1 MRSIVLSLL
10 ALLPASLLIACGP
23 SEAELKSAQNL
34 DQAVRQLNTVCDDFI
49 QGISNEGQLTRVDM
63 SDYYSG
69 YVERIQTI
77 NQDLAGKTLVDDY
90 RNFRARFDSVSRE
103 SNQLIQAREEYISK
117 VVDMANALE
126 EFSDKVSRAEESE
139 YNTFE
144 YLSEAYVKERE
155 FKKSEGELDSLK
167 SRLRSR
173 GEAVEE
179 LVSRY
184 NQSIT
189 ERATQDSVRHCTEI
203 DSLPDFVG
211 ETQVLMETFTFDYGR
226 YDSVMEEVRQN
237 AGNQQKTS
245 GSGS

>member
-1 MRSIVLSLL
+1 MRSIALPLL
-10 ALLPASLLIACGP
+10 AFLPASLLIACGP

-103 SNQLIQAREEYISK
+103 SNRLIQAREEYISK

-155 FKKSEGELDSLK
+155 FKRVKESLTHSK
-167 SRLRSR
+167 ADCGAEVKLWRNWSAAITKASLRRQLRTQSDTALRSTVCQISS
-173 GEAVEE
+173 G
-179 LVSRY
+179 
-184 NQSIT
+184 
-189 ERATQDSVRHCTEI
+189 RHR
-203 DSLPDFVG
+203 S
-211 ETQVLMETFTFDYGR
+211 
-226 YDSVMEEVRQN
+226 
-237 AGNQQKTS
+237 
-245 GSGS
+245 

>member
-1 MRSIVLSLL
+1 MRSIALPLL
-10 ALLPASLLIACGP
+10 AFLPASLLIACGP
-23 SEAELKSAQNL
+23 SEAELKSARNL
-34 DQAVRQLNTVCDDFI
+34 DQAVRQLNTVCEDFI
-49 QGISNEGQLTRVDM
+49 QGISNEGQLTRVNM

-69 YVERIQTI
+69 YPERIQTI

-103 SNQLIQAREEYISK
+103 TNRLIQAHEEYISE
-117 VVDMANALE
+117 VVDMLNALE
-126 EFSDKVSRAEESE
+126 EFSEKVSRAEESE

-155 FKKSEGELDSLK
+155 FKRSEGELDSLK

-179 LVSRY
+179 LVGRY

-189 ERATQDSVRHCTEI
+189 EKATQDSVRHCTEI

-226 YDSVMEEVRQN
+226 YNSAMEEVRQN
-237 AGNQQKTS
+237 VSNQ
-245 GSGS
+245 